1 MNKSKYLVLFLLIT
15 AISLVS
21 FGYVSAAQPPKDC
34 DECKAW
40 VSEMC
45 SQPGMDEDC
54 EKNMYDSA
62 CGHCSSGG
70 STEGAQTPVIYIRPS
85 DDTGEYYI
93 NDNNEKDYVS
103 FKNWNGC
110 MQYFGDADKCSK
122 IVTDPCESCMGTC
135 MDSRS
140 KGFIFSAPCS
150 VLCRSECA
158 KTGSKGEE

>member
-15 AISLVS
+15 AISIVS

-62 CGHCSSGG
+62 CGQCSSEG
-70 STEGAQTPVIYIRPS
+70 STEGAQAPVIYIRPS
-85 DDTGEYYI
+85 DETGEYYI
-93 NDNNEKDYVS
+93 NDNDGKDYVS
-103 FKNWNGC
+103 FKKWNDC
-110 MQYFGDADKCSK
+110 MKYFGDAEKCSK

-135 MDSRS
+135 LDLRS
-140 KGFIFSAPCS
+140 KGFKLSATCS
-150 VLCRSECA
+150 VICRSECA
-158 KTGSKGEE
+158 KTGSEGEE